1 MNNYNIILIIFVC
14 ILLYKIFQDSKIE
27 EFGGNDFNHYSF
39 MNDYATKIREEGL
52 KKIFKFY
59 GQDAEGNVL
68 DHKKNKEAFKVE
80 GKSEL
85 IKGEEEKEIVEVKDF
100 VLEDKKLALNI
111 NKKDFFAKYLE
122 VEEYNSGS
130 GNLADLNK
138 AFDDLDKKNYKEG
151 LKFLYSRGGNVHV
164 KKE

>member
-1 MNNYNIILIIFVC
+1 MNKYNILLIIFVC
-14 ILLYKIFQDSKIE
+14 VLLYKIIQDSGKE
-27 EFGGNDFNHYSF
+27 NLGGNDFNHYSF

-59 GQDAEGNVL
+59 GQDEEGNVL
-68 DHKKNKEAFKVE
+68 DHKRNKELFKVE
-80 GKSEL
+80 GKTEL
-85 IKGEEEKEIVEVKDF
+85 VKEEEKKEVVDVKDF
-100 VLEDKKLALNI
+100 LLEDKKLAFNV
-111 NKKDFFAKYLE
+111 NKKDCLAKYLE

-138 AFDDLDKKNYKEG
+138 AFDDLDKKNYNEG
-151 LKFLYSRGGNVHV
+151 LKYLYSRGGNVHV